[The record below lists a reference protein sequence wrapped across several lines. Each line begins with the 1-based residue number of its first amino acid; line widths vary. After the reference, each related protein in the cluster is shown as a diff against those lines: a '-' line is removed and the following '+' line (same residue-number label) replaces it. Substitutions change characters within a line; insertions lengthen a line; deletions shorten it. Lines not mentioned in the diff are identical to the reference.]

1 MSCKKTTKAGVALRY
16 ILFAAFLL
24 FTIFPIYWIVSCSF
38 RETAELQR
46 TAISVVQQT
55 FTWGHYQDAFQKAGL
70 LRCLR
75 NSLII
80 TFGTVA
86 VTIPL
91 GLMSAYAFAKLR
103 FRGKG
108 SLHSLIM
115 LTQFIP
121 VVAYVVPLYLLMSR
135 LHLLNT
141 IYCLWITYLAIAYPM
156 AAILLVGYI
165 QDIPD
170 SLEEAA
176 RIDGCSTAQ
185 AMFKI
190 VFPLAAPGIVTSAI
204 FVFISSWQEYFIA
217 VSFVNK
223 DAARTVSMA
232 MKKFET
238 IHGTDWGGIMA
249 ASVISAIPVV
259 ILFLLSRKKLAD
271 SLSGGVK
278 G

>member
-1 MSCKKTTKAGVALRY
+1 MYCKRTTKAGIVLRY
-16 ILFAAFLL
+16 ALFILILL
-24 FTIFPIYWIVSCSF
+24 FTIFPIYWIISCSF
-38 RETAELQR
+38 RDTAEIQR
-46 TAISVVQQT
+46 ATISILPQS
-55 FTWGHYQDAFQKAGL
+55 FTLEHYADAFTKAGL
-70 LRCLR
+70 QNCMR

-80 TFGTVA
+80 TLGTVA

-91 GLMSAYAFAKLR
+91 GLMSAYVFAKMK
-103 FRGKG
+103 FRGKRFI
-108 SLHSLIM
+108 HSLVL

-121 VVAYVVPLYLLMSR
+121 VVAYIVPLYLIMSQ
-135 LHLLNT
+135 LQLLNT
-141 IYCLWITYLAIAYPM
+141 IYSLWITYLAIAYPM
-156 AAILLVGYI
+156 AAILLVSYI

-176 RIDGCSTAQ
+176 EIDGCNKMQ

-204 FVFISSWQEYFIA
+204 FVFISIWQEYFIA
-217 VSFVNK
+217 VSFVNR

-238 IHGTDWGGIMA
+238 MHGTDWGGIMA